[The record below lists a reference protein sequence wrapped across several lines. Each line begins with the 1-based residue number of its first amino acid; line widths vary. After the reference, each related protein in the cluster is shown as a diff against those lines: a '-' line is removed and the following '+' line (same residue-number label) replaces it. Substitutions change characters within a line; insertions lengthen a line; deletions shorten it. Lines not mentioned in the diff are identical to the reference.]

1 MQEPERLEIL
11 QKLKAGRKALGEA
24 LAQVDDDLARLKP
37 PEGGWSVLQC
47 MEHTV
52 ESERYLLSR
61 LRISK
66 ISETVLE
73 NRAREAKIAERAAN
87 RARRIEAPGMVH
99 PTGRF
104 TSVQEALTAFD
115 VVRAEVIA
123 WTEDCTDDMRCLVTD
138 HPLFAGPVT
147 CYETLLMMAAHP
159 ARHALQILETREKL
173 MKQES

>member
-1 MQEPERLEIL
+1 MHEAEKLEIL
-11 QKLKAGRKALGEA
+11 QKLEAGRRALGEA
-24 LAQVDDDLARLKP
+24 LVQVDDDLARRKP
-37 PEGGWSVLQC
+37 PEGGWSILQC

-66 ISETVLE
+66 ISETLQE

-104 TSVQEALTAFD
+104 SSVQEALTAFD
-115 VVRAEVIA
+115 AVRAEVMA
-123 WTEDCTDDMRCLVTD
+123 WAEDCTDDMRCLVTD

-173 MKQES
+173 MKQVS

>member
-1 MQEPERLEIL
+1 MDESEKLGIFE
-11 QKLKAGRKALGEA
+11 KLKAGRKALGEA
-24 LAQVDDDLARLKP
+24 LVLVDDDLARQKP
-37 PEGGWSVLQC
+37 PEGGWSILQC

-66 ISETVLE
+66 ISETLQE

-104 TSVQEALTAFD
+104 SSVEEALSAFD
-115 VVRAEVIA
+115 AVRAEVMA
-123 WTEDCTDDMRCLVTD
+123 WAEDCTDDMRCLVTD

-173 MKQES
+173 IKQAS